1 MPPFFLDKDSGML
14 MPGKLILRGLLA
26 CVLFVQVCAGAPQGQ
41 AAEQGISIQKID
53 PPNWWVEM
61 PGPMLLVRGEGL
73 SGAKFTL
80 SDTGLSIQKTVIS
93 DNGHWAQVWL
103 QKSPAHAETVTI
115 RVSRG
120 EKHAEAPYTF
130 GARKPATAGFAGFS
144 SSDVMYLILTDR
156 FADGDLK
163 NDGPH
168 AQDAASSATAAAER
182 AKTRGWHGGDYR
194 GIEQHLDYLQQLGV
208 TAVWVTP
215 PYENLGAE
223 SYHGYH
229 ATDMYRV
236 DPHLGSMADLQSLA
250 AALHKRGM
258 KLVLDTVPNHVG
270 PLHPWVQDEPA
281 PNWLHG
287 TAAHHIAGE
296 TNFSA
301 LIDPHATERDR
312 IGTLD
317 GWFVDSLPDMD
328 TDDPAVAQYL
338 RQNAVWWIE
347 ETGADALRIDTF
359 PYVNREFWH
368 GFMEEIHAL
377 YPRVTEVGEVSDESP
392 LINSSFAG
400 GVTRAGVDTG
410 LYTPFD
416 YPTFHAT
423 QNTFVNGAP
432 MKHLADVLA
441 QDSLYPHPDRLVPFL
456 DNHDQKRIAEQI
468 ADPSLLRVAY
478 AYLLTMRGTP
488 QLYAGDEI
496 AMKGGDDPDNRR
508 DFPGGFPG
516 NTQNAFTQ
524 AGRTPEQQAALEWIT
539 ALTHLRREHLALA
552 CGGEQV
558 LAANTDWLVIL
569 RDLQHE
575 RAERCDLATAAN
587 QHERVVVALHRGTGA
602 ATLDVPTKN
611 TWAEGCK
618 VSRSLVSGGQI
629 SASASP
635 ESLHLTANGN
645 DVLIAACD

>member
-1 MPPFFLDKDSGML
+1 ML
-14 MPGKLILRGLLA
+14 LRIAVLLG
-26 CVLFVQVCAGAPQGQ
+26 CCCATLLRAQTPR
-41 AAEQGISIQKID
+41 IDKID

-61 PGPMLLVRGEGL
+61 PAPMLLVRGEGL
-73 SGAKFTL
+73 SGATFSL
-80 SDTGLSIQKTVIS
+80 SDAALPIQKTMVS
-93 DNGHWAQVWL
+93 ENGHWAFLWL
-103 QKSPAHAETVTI
+103 TRSPARPETVTI
-115 RVSRG
+115 RASRG
-120 EKHAEAPYTF
+120 GERAEAQYSF
-130 GARKPATAGFAGFS
+130 GARKPQSAGFAGFS
-144 SSDVMYLILTDR
+144 SSDLMYLILTDR

-168 AQDAASSATAAAER
+168 AESDASSAAAVAER
-182 AKTRGWHGGDYR
+182 AKPRGWHGGDYR
-194 GIEQHLDYLQQLGV
+194 GIEEHLDYLQQLGV

-236 DPHLGSMADLQSLA
+236 DPHWGSMADLQSLA
-250 AALHKRGM
+250 SALHRHGM

-270 PLHPWVQDEPA
+270 PLNPWVQDEPT
-281 PNWLHG
+281 PNWFHG
-287 TAAHHIAGE
+287 TVAHHIAGE
-296 TNFSA
+296 TRFDA
-301 LIDPHATERDR
+301 LIDPHAPQRDR

-368 GFMEEIHAL
+368 DFTAEIHTL
-377 YPRVTEVGEVSDESP
+377 FPRVTEVGEVSGPSP

-400 GVTRAGVDTG
+400 SVTRAGVDTG

-416 YPTFHAT
+416 YPTYYAE
-423 QNTFVNGAP
+423 QDTFVKDAP
-432 MKHLADVLA
+432 MKRLADVLGK
-441 QDSLYPHPDRLVPFL
+441 DSLYPHADRLVPFL
-456 DNHDQKRIAEQI
+456 DNHDQKRIAGQI
-468 ADPSLLRVAY
+468 PDASLRRVAF
-478 AYLLTMRGTP
+478 AYLLTTRGTP

-516 NTQNAFTQ
+516 DAQDAFTRT
-524 AGRTPEQQAALEWIT
+524 GRTAEQQAEFAWIST
-539 ALTHLRREHLALA
+539 LTKLRHEHAALA

-558 LAANTDWLVIL
+558 LAADQDWLVTL
-569 RDLQHE
+569 RDMRHD
-575 RAERCDLATAAN
+575 RAERCDLTSDAN
-587 QHERVVVALHRGTGA
+587 EHERVIVALHRGNGTA
-602 ATLDVPTKN
+602 SLDVPTKN
-611 TWAEGCK
+611 TWADGCK
-618 VSRSLVSGGQI
+618 VWRPLIGGGVAP
-629 SASASP
+629 ASSP
-635 ESLHLTANGN
+635 DGFQLTLNGN
-645 DVLIAACD
+645 DVLIARCE